1 MEIFYWLRSQLLFD
15 VIREH
20 QTLREGSIFNSCIFT
35 SSTRLDTPAHVNPKD
50 QVYLC
55 TVNKVRSLG
64 ILTEPEWAPPETT
77 FFGHGNRRG
86 ILMMSLCPRASTNL
100 TALLLPTVPHR
111 ITYIRYYIPIIYLLV
126 RIMTWPSITGYKQ
139 SSEIVSHK

>member
-20 QTLREGSIFNSCIFT
+20 QTLREGGIYNYCIFT
-35 SSTRLDTPAHVNPKD
+35 SSARLDTPAHINPKD
-50 QVYLC
+50 QVYLS
-55 TVNKVRSLG
+55 TVNKVRSSG

-86 ILMMSLCPRASTNL
+86 ILMMSLCPPRFHQ
-100 TALLLPTVPHR
+100 PHR
-111 ITYIRYYIPIIYLLV
+111 TAPSHRPTSNNLSSDITFHKSTYLYVL
-126 RIMTWPSITGYKQ
+126 
-139 SSEIVSHK
+139 